1 MALKEY
7 KPMTPGLRGRID
19 LRKDEITAQKPE
31 KSLTTGKRTEQDA
44 IQEAAFQFE
53 AKAADINR
61 NTDKSILSET
71 NMVFRAL

>member
-31 KSLTTGKRTEQDA
+31 KD
-44 IQEAAFQFE
+44 AFQFE